1 MTHHLPDSIKAVVF
15 DLDGTLIDSE
25 ADLRAA
31 VNRVFDE
38 IGRRPI
44 TRNEVVMMVGDGVPK
59 LVERALEA
67 TGGLPDDGTDDVVA
81 RFLEF
86 YEGHATDLSQPFPGA
101 QDILRE
107 LVAAGAR
114 IGLCTNKPEATCFPV
129 LEALD
134 LRRYF
139 AIVICGD
146 TLDYRKPDPRHVYHT
161 LDTMGAERNET
172 AFIGDSEA
180 DIQAANN
187 AGLPSVLVTF
197 GYCHEPLDSLDAN
210 ALIDHFD
217 ELDGALEILSG
228 Q

>member
-1 MTHHLPDSIKAVVF
+1 MAHHLPGSIKAVVF

-114 IGLCTNKPEATCFPV
+114 IGLCTNKPEAPAHEI
-129 LEALD
+129 LEFFGIAK
-134 LRRYF
+134 YF
-139 AIVICGD
+139 GAVVGGD
-146 TLDYRKPDPRHVYHT
+146 SLPGIRKPDPRHLAAVLEKLGTDPAHAV
-161 LDTMGAERNET
+161 MV
-172 AFIGDSEA
+172 GDNA
-180 DIQAANN
+180 NDIQTAQALGVPAIAVSFGYPRGPIAALNADVVIDQFDDLWDVL
-187 AGLPSVLVTF
+187 AGL
-197 GYCHEPLDSLDAN
+197 A
-210 ALIDHFD
+210 
-217 ELDGALEILSG
+217 
-228 Q
+228 

>member
-86 YEGHATDLSQPFPGA
+86 YSKARSPSLGGGA
-101 QDILRE
+101 
-107 LVAAGAR
+107 GK
-114 IGLCTNKPEATCFPV
+114 T
-129 LEALD
+129 
-134 LRRYF
+134 
-139 AIVICGD
+139 
-146 TLDYRKPDPRHVYHT
+146 RHRS
-161 LDTMGAERNET
+161 GPCR
-172 AFIGDSEA
+172 
-180 DIQAANN
+180 
-187 AGLPSVLVTF
+187 
-197 GYCHEPLDSLDAN
+197 
-210 ALIDHFD
+210 
-217 ELDGALEILSG
+217 DGR
-228 Q
+228 